1 MRARIKQKWRPSL
14 ALVIG
19 GTLAAVLA
27 APTFGLLM
35 LRALADDIGLR
46 QSVVL
51 IGAGVVLVTV
61 ILGYLLWRLIL
72 GPVRRL
78 ATQSEAFAAGQSTP
92 YNPQSHYGTR
102 ELQEL
107 GQSVLDMAEGL
118 FSRQETVRTYTNHV
132 THELKSPLTALIGA
146 VELLE
151 AGGLTSDQH
160 ARMLTTVR
168 QSADR
173 MQALL
178 EGMRQIA
185 VAREPLGQ
193 GKCTLDT
200 VLAQIA
206 ADYALRFKVEGG
218 GLPLPLPKEGLE
230 VILRQ
235 MLGNAVAHGAD
246 TVQLTVG
253 GEVPVLTI
261 SDNGMGISD
270 GNRAHLFAPF
280 FTTRRDVGGTGMGLT
295 IVRSLLEVR
304 GGGIEVHDSD
314 QGATFEV
321 RL

>member
-78 ATQSEAFAAGQSTP
+78 AAQSEAFAAGQSTP

-193 GKCTLDT
+193 GKCT
-200 VLAQIA
+200 
-206 ADYALRFKVEGG
+206 
-218 GLPLPLPKEGLE
+218 
-230 VILRQ
+230 
-235 MLGNAVAHGAD
+235 
-246 TVQLTVG
+246 
-253 GEVPVLTI
+253 
-261 SDNGMGISD
+261 
-270 GNRAHLFAPF
+270 
-280 FTTRRDVGGTGMGLT
+280 
-295 IVRSLLEVR
+295 
-304 GGGIEVHDSD
+304 
-314 QGATFEV
+314 
-321 RL
+321 